1 MADPRFYRNTG
12 PHALSALCAKLG
24 LPAPANGYSAVADVA
39 GLDAAGPS
47 HLSFFTGTRDQ
58 KAAFSRSGAGF
69 CLVPDRGVADPPS
82 GMVLLPVKSVG
93 HAWAAMASHF
103 YPEYG
108 LTHWPQI
115 AVDPSSKIAPGVML
129 SHNVVV
135 GGGAEIGEG
144 TRIGPGCAIGPGVAI
159 GCNCVIG
166 ANVTITHAY
175 IGDGVIVMPGVCI
188 GQPGFGYA
196 SSGTGHVALPQL
208 GRVIVQDKVEIGA
221 NSTVDRGAIGDTV
234 IGEGTKIDNLVQIAH
249 NVRTGRHCIIIGQA
263 GLAGSADL
271 GDFVIIAGQVAV
283 GDHVRVGSGARIAGQ
298 SGLLS
303 NTIYE
308 AGKNYG
314 GMPARP
320 LKEWVRELAAVKKLV
335 RQQKK
340 TEHD

>member
-47 HLSFFTGTRDQ
+47 HLSFFNGTRDQ

>member
-47 HLSFFTGTRDQ
+47 HLSFFNGTRDQ

-308 AGKNYG
+308 AGKDYG

>member
-1 MADPRFYRNTG
+1 
-12 PHALSALCAKLG
+12 
-24 LPAPANGYSAVADVA
+24 
-39 GLDAAGPS
+39 
-47 HLSFFTGTRDQ
+47 
-58 KAAFSRSGAGF
+58 
-69 CLVPDRGVADPPS
+69 
-82 GMVLLPVKSVG
+82 MVLLPVKSVG

>member
-47 HLSFFTGTRDQ
+47 HLSFFNGTRDQ

-221 NSTVDRGAIGDTV
+221 NSTVDRGAIGDSV